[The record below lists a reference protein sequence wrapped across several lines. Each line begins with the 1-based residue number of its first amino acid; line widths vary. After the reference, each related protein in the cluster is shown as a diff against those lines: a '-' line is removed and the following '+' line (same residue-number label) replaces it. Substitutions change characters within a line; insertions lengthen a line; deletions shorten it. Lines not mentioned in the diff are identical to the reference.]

1 MQEVASLE
9 RPGGGTSGR
18 IAALALDQAVFAA
31 ALLDTSGRVTHIN
44 RAFTALTGYGPDEA
58 LGRSLDLLSCGAY
71 DTDYY
76 QDVFRRLAEGEE
88 WAERVPIGR
97 KDGGSYRSRSV
108 ASPIRDED
116 GQIVAYSFYSRDT
129 SDEAAMEAQL
139 GHLQKMEAI
148 GEMAAGIAHEI
159 NTPIQYVG
167 DNLQF
172 LKDACG
178 DLVRLIEALDVAC
191 AAGRSGPIPEGN
203 LEMVEAL
210 RQEVDWDFLRDEI
223 PLAIDQALEGRNR
236 VAAIVRAM
244 KEFAHP
250 GDDELTPV
258 DVNHA
263 IENTLAVSRGE
274 WKNVAEMELELDPD
288 LPHVPCYPGSFNQV
302 LLNLVVN
309 ASHAVAD
316 VRDQRGGR
324 GLIHIGTACHDGSVE
339 VTIRDNGCG
348 IPEEHIRRIFEPFF
362 TTKDIGKGTGQGL
375 ALAHAVVV
383 DRMKGQIE
391 VQSVPGEG
399 TEFLLRLPLE
409 EPQAQGE
416 HRERAAVR

>member
-9 RPGGGTSGR
+9 KPGGGTSGR

-31 ALLDTSGRVTHIN
+31 ALLDTGGRITQVNH
-44 RAFTALTGYGPDEA
+44 AFTELTGYSPDEA
-58 LGRSLDLLSCGAY
+58 LGHSLDLLCCGAY
-71 DTDYY
+71 DVAYY

-108 ASPIRDED
+108 ASPIRDEE
-116 GQIVAYSFYSRDT
+116 GAIVAYSFYSRDT

-191 AAGRSGPIPEGN
+191 EAGRSGPIPEGN

-210 RQEVDWDFLRDEI
+210 RQEVDWAFLRDEI

-250 GDDELTPV
+250 GDDELAPV

-274 WKNVAEMELELDPD
+274 WKNVAEMELDLAPD

-324 GLIHIGTACHDGSVE
+324 GIIHIGTAQRDGSVE
-339 VTIRDNGCG
+339 VIIRDNGCG
-348 IPEEHIRRIFEPFF
+348 IPKEHIRRIFEPFF

-391 VQSVPGEG
+391 VHSVPGEG

-409 EPQAQGE
+409 GPQEQGE
-416 HRERAAVR
+416 HKERAALR